1 MKSVFNHLLAALCL
15 SDLIFLITNI
25 IICVLGKILSFLKG
39 VFSKNEKGYRL
50 TVKNR
55 MVIAA
60 IILLKSVASIRRN
73 DIS

>member
-39 VFSKNEKGYRL
+39 MFSKNKRIKEKL
-50 TVKNR
+50 VTISDVSVK
-55 MVIAA
+55 
-60 IILLKSVASIRRN
+60 II
-73 DIS
+73 